1 MKKATTGVIN
11 PQYYRPS
18 AVRRTSDKRYP
29 LNEDKTF
36 IIGDKTDQNQ
46 TQDADINTIV
56 SRYLQKGI
64 MPQLKTQGIYADT
77 SQYPDLQAATQAI
90 IEAQNIFSSLP
101 ALLRQ
106 QFQNNP
112 QIFFEYLKENHIQL
126 DEYLRNPQK
135 RAESNMPTET
145 QSSKTNQN
153 PQQPSPGENDDAIN
167 VTTNKP
173 RAKQNSDSKNS

>member
-29 LNEDKTF
+29 LSDDKTF

-64 MPQLKTQGIYADT
+64 MPQLKTSGIYADT
-77 SQYPDLQAATQAI
+77 TQFPDLQMAENAI

-101 ALLRQ
+101 SQLRQ
-106 QFQNNP
+106 QFHNNP
-112 QIFFEYLKENHIQL
+112 KIFFEYLKENHIQL
-126 DEYLRNPQK
+126 DEYLRNPQG
-135 RAESNMPTET
+135 AESTTPTET
-145 QSSKTNQN
+145 PSEKTNQK
-153 PQQPSPGENDDAIN
+153 QQPGSPGVNDDATN

-173 RAKQNSDSKNS
+173 SPKQTSDAKNS